1 MLIHLI
7 NFLRLTLN
15 LTKALNTVAYYAS
28 MCSLQCCKLYKISNK
43 ISNWKSEE
51 EKAVIHIGILK

>member
-1 MLIHLI
+1 MLQY
-7 NFLRLTLN
+7 
-15 LTKALNTVAYYAS
+15 VA
-28 MCSLQCCKLYKISNK
+28 LQCCKLYKISNK